1 MTNKTSITGRVLSI
15 IFGVIALCMVL
26 GDWLDIYQVPIIMG
40 DYAEHTYSIFEVEDF
55 LSTFNF
61 YVGSETIES
70 YANFLMVGT
79 VAVIAMNVITMILSF
94 FGTKTAKVF
103 AVISNLTS
111 LILAG
116 VVIGFIYKTNA
127 YVEDR
132 TYGGIDEL
140 LRLTKRPWLLVV
152 FSVLQSVCLKI
163 KMKPTQQTAFAPA
176 VNPHMSQRQCG
187 NCGAYLSEGAMF
199 CNKCGAKA
207 ESQSAAVKY
216 CTSCGGQ
223 IIQGTAFCTVCGA
236 KINEESVPNEG

>member
-1 MTNKTSITGRVLSI
+1 MNNKTSIIGRVLSI

-40 DYAEHTYSIFEVEDF
+40 NYAEHTYSIFEIEDF
-55 LSTFNF
+55 LSTFNL

-70 YANFLMVGT
+70 YADFLMIGT

-94 FGTKTAKVF
+94 FGTKPAKVLSI
-103 AVISNLTS
+103 ISNLTS

-132 TYGGIDEL
+132 TYGGVEEL
-140 LRLTKRPWLLVV
+140 LRLTNRPWLLVV
-152 FSVLQSVCLKI
+152 FSILQSICLRI
-163 KMKPTQQTAFAPA
+163 KMKPVKPKVYVPA
-176 VNPHMSQRQCG
+176 VNPNIMQRQCI
-187 NCGAYLSEGAMF
+187 NCGAYLSDGAMF

-207 ESQSAAVKY
+207 ESQNTAVKY
-216 CTSCGGQ
+216 CTSCGSQ
-223 IIQGTAFCTVCGA
+223 IAQGTAFCTSCGA
-236 KINEESVPNEG
+236 KLNKESENNEG